1 MRFLTV
7 LFIGLAFLA
16 PAQKKAAKLLIKG
29 DKKLKKT
36 DTLAAMSCYQKA
48 LWEDSTF
55 ADSYAKISDIYVL
68 QGKYDMALELLN
80 EGLRRTM
87 AVPKDPESIAHLFSI
102 RSFLYFNVDKY
113 GAALTDL
120 DQAILLNKN
129 NANYYYMRALIRRMN
144 GDERG
149 CCSDLRKAIA
159 LGLENAKVYKDAY
172 CN

>member
-1 MRFLTV
+1 MRFLTL
-7 LFIGLAFLA
+7 LFIALSLSFS
-16 PAQKKAAKLLIKG
+16 AQKKAAKLLLKG
-29 DKKLKKT
+29 DQKLVKE
-36 DTLAAMSCYQKA
+36 DTVGAMTYYQKA
-48 LWEDSTF
+48 LLLDSTF
-55 ADSYAKISDIYVL
+55 ADSYAKISDVYVY
-68 QGKYDMALELLN
+68 QGEYDLALTLLN
-80 EGLRRTM
+80 DGLRITM

-102 RSFLYFNVDKY
+102 RSFLNFNIDKY

-120 DQAILLNKN
+120 DQAILLNKK